1 MFPVLGFMF
10 NGLFL
15 GSALLAV
22 IIGVM
27 ILFGVLA
34 FKDTKSIERVLSQM
48 TSARWIL
55 AVLAVLAGI
64 AFLFFCASLVVGII
78 AQREK
83 LEVKDIMAM
92 MGLLLLVIQGV
103 YKDYFNSK
111 RDEVAPAPTNGVDLD
126 KLATLLA
133 KKLGITLPKE
143 PPKLEPPKVDP
154 PVEQPPTEPPK

>member
-48 TSARWIL
+48 TFARWI
-55 AVLAVLAGI
+55 LAVLAGI